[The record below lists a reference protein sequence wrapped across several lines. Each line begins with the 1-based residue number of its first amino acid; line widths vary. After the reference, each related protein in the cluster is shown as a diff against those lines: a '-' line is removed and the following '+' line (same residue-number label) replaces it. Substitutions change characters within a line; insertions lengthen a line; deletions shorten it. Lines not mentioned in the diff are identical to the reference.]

1 MNIHWVHSEDVDSAR
16 RRGLLAEIDGI
27 VVPGGF
33 GERGFEGKV
42 QAARYARANNVPTS
56 VCASACR

>member
-1 MNIHWVHSEDVDSAR
+1 MT
-16 RRGLLAEIDGI
+16 AENVEQTLSRMDGI

-42 QAARYARANNVPTS
+42 QAARYAG
-56 VCASACR
+56 